1 MFNQRLQLPEMN
13 LVVSRDKR
21 GEVLIGGNNIFKG
34 YLKDEEKT
42 KAALDADGWYHTGD
56 IGVFEANGTLKVV
69 DRVKNI
75 FKLQQ
80 GEYIAPEKI
89 ENIYV
94 RSKYVAQV
102 FVYGNS
108 YKSSLIGVIVPEET
122 VLFEWA
128 KQNNLELNMKQLCN
142 LGGATTQRNNN
153 KVQQSES

>member
-1 MFNQRLQLPEMN
+1 MN

-21 GEVLIGGNNIFKG
+21 GEILIGGPNIFKG
-34 YLKDEEKT
+34 YYKDEEKT
-42 KAALDADGWYHTGD
+42 KAALDNDGWYHTGD
-56 IGVFEANGTLKVV
+56 IGIFESNGTLKVV

-102 FVYGNS
+102 FIYGNS
-108 YKSSLIGVIVPEET
+108 YKSSLIGIIVPEET

-128 KQNNLELNMKQLCN
+128 KQNNMETNMKDLCKNDEIKKMILKDITQLGKA
-142 LGGATTQRNNN
+142 GGLKGFEQVN
-153 KVQQSES
+153 